1 MINTSIIRSTEK
13 SESDYLQSTLQVRS
27 DNVRNTCE
35 KNKELL
41 WWDTAGLQKKLRSHI
56 WYFPNSLVYCPI
68 AKVASST
75 WFLNFAKLLK
85 VNLEDLKALKQS
97 RTSFSQDIPFVK
109 KNKKNRITKILT
121 RRIVNNITS
130 LNDKLDIKDMKK
142 V

>member
-1 MINTSIIRSTEK
+1 MSTET
-13 SESDYLQSTLQVRS
+13 SESDYLWSSLQARS
-27 DNVRNTCE
+27 ETVMNICE

-41 WWDTAGLQKKLRSHI
+41 WWDTDALQNKLRSHI

-85 VNLEDLKALKQS
+85 INLEGLQALKQAGIS
-97 RTSFSQDIPFVK
+97 LTEDIPFVK

-130 LNDKLDIKDMKK
+130 LNDKWDIRDIKK
-142 V
+142 VQ